1 MIGTEVE
8 DTTRQIDDIIKKG
21 TETDPEQR
29 ARNKKYEINAPGSNV
44 KMILEKDGDGG
55 STGSTKGYVT
65 GYANYYSK
73 IDEIN
78 KKTYNQEITSLASL
92 KNARDNRLNQLRE
105 EIRLKEKIERQKF
118 GTDVAMSGTALNKP
132 GGIWQT
138 LSHAVANLTP
148 QIMPKSIYDDP
159 ILKGL
164 DRRINLKAQKQDT
177 NINITVDG
185 KKATAGNA
193 TKIKEYAM
201 GIVDEAVYSAMRG
214 V

>member
-1 MIGTEVE
+1 MI
-8 DTTRQIDDIIKKG
+8 IIRK
-21 TETDPEQR
+21 
-29 ARNKKYEINAPGSNV
+29 
-44 KMILEKDGDGG
+44 
-55 STGSTKGYVT
+55 STKST
-65 GYANYYSK
+65 IKSIIEK
-73 IDEIN
+73 L
-78 KKTYNQEITSLASL
+78 TSLETL
-92 KNARDNRLNQLRE
+92 RNARKNRLLQLQE
-105 EIRLKEKIERQKF
+105 ELKLKQNIERQKF
-118 GTDVAMSGTALNKP
+118 GTDVAMSGTSLNKA

-138 LSHAVANLTP
+138 LSHAIANLTP
-148 QIMPKSIYDDP
+148 QIMPKNIYDDP